1 MEEIL
6 KVFMTMGVFIP
17 VVIIALMWLGNVI
30 NDAISRQ
37 TTIWPT
43 VLFLGGI
50 AYFVFWLSWSISLW
64 SGNSMW
70 WPSMPQID
78 WDRWIIPIDWKLFEK
93 IIGSVFA
100 FIPLGYFG
108 LGGYFTR
115 AENRHYDSPDYTE
128 MNVLSGLAGV
138 SLIGWIVVLAWMWQ

>member
-43 VLFLGGI
+43 VLSCFGYLGR
-50 AYFVFWLSWSISLW
+50 YH
-64 SGNSMW
+64 
-70 WPSMPQID
+70 
-78 WDRWIIPIDWKLFEK
+78 
-93 IIGSVFA
+93 
-100 FIPLGYFG
+100 FG
-108 LGGYFTR
+108 LAIQCGG
-115 AENRHYDSPDYTE
+115 HQC
-128 MNVLSGLAGV
+128 LK
-138 SLIGWIVVLAWMWQ
+138 LIGIDG